1 MPLNDLNDAF
11 VDLKTIVQN
20 LTWWRLEV
28 KLYALNNIKYQHWA
42 RREMWLDSFILCIV
56 DRDKYVL

>member
-20 LTWWRLEV
+20 LMWWRLEV

-42 RREMWLDSFILCIV
+42 RREMWLDSFIHCIV